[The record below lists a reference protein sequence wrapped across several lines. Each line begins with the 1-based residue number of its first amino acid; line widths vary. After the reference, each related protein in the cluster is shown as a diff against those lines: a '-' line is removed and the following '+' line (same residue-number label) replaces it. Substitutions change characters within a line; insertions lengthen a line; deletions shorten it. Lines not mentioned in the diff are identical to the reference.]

1 MRSCFVLQKTA
12 RVEKIFMIYERNF
25 FLTGIFLQ
33 VYRLGVNVSFMFF
46 AYRKSKNSLKF
57 QCIQGDKDKN
67 LTISCQVGTMFVNII
82 YAKDMKAIK
91 CWNCQSFV
99 K

>member
-1 MRSCFVLQKTA
+1 
-12 RVEKIFMIYERNF
+12 MIYERNF

-67 LTISCQVGTMFVNII
+67 LTTKINSLADFKLRSNKKNLASEFLKGQFEG
-82 YAKDMKAIK
+82 
-91 CWNCQSFV
+91 
-99 K
+99 

>member
-1 MRSCFVLQKTA
+1 MRSCFVMQQTA

-67 LTISCQVGTMFVNII
+67 LTIACQVGTMFVNII